1 MGRLIPSIN
10 RTRQKR
16 HVSGNNHGRCPS
28 RSGTQAF
35 AWHYFIELPTNME
48 SPILIGWIF
57 YLFERKSRLTLVELT
72 NLITQ
77 LHDEVG
83 AANKRILDF
92 ERIDAGGSR
101 PKRMIDGEDAALGYG
116 RLLLRVMPTPR
127 QRSRQPPKNTSK
139 CNLVMW
145 PR

>member
-1 MGRLIPSIN
+1 MIPSIN

-92 ERIDAGGSR
+92 ERIDAGESQ
-101 PKRMIDGEDAALGYG
+101 PNRMIDAADLPLGYR
-116 RLLLRVMPTPR
+116 RLFSVVMATPQ
-127 QRSRQPPKNTSK
+127 QRPRKLPRNCSK
-139 CNLVMW
+139 RNLVMW